1 MRRATTNGICAYCN
15 TEIPKNSRSIL
26 SHFSDCH
33 GRQAIEGTGSA
44 EYVLLLIQAKYSPH
58 YWLVVKARSDVSMK
72 MIDKFL
78 RDIWLECCGH
88 FSEFSDKN
96 ATIPMSR
103 PLTQVLSRGL
113 KIEYVYDY
121 GSSTELTLSM
131 IQTIQDVDE
140 GQLLVLFRNQEPEYE
155 CSSCNKKA
163 VAICPYCIDEGEGY
177 LCQSCIGQH
186 KCVQEE
192 GEDLLSPLTNSP
204 RIGVC
209 GYTGSIDKQIKKYFP
224 KNTL

>member
-33 GRQAIEGTGSA
+33 GRHAIEGTGSA
-44 EYVLLLIQAKYSPH
+44 EYVLLLIQAKYSPY

-96 ATIPMSR
+96 ATIPMAR
-103 PLTQVLSRGL
+103 PLTQVLSKGR

-163 VAICPYCIDEGEGY
+163 VAICPYCIDEGEGF
-177 LCQSCIGQH
+177 LCQSCIRQH
-186 KCVQEE
+186 KCV
-192 GEDLLSPLTNSP
+192 
-204 RIGVC
+204 
-209 GYTGSIDKQIKKYFP
+209 
-224 KNTL
+224 